1 MAKRELTP
9 TQIKVLIKKA
19 GFKSKAEFAR
29 ELNISELSVNNWGNA
44 NPVPKWLFKVL
55 EWAKK
60 AKEYDKEHEND

>member
-1 MAKRELTP
+1 MTKELTP
-9 TQIKVLIKKA
+9 TQVKNLIKKA

-29 ELNISELSVNNWGNA
+29 ELNISEFSVNNWGSA

-60 AKEYDKEHEND
+60 ARAYDLEHEND